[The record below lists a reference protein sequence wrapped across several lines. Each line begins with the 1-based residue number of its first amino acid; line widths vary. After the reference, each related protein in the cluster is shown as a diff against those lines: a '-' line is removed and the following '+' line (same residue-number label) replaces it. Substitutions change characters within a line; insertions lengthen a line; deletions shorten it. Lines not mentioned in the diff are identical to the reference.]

1 MHHTPR
7 ERLHEL
13 FAKVDAFFAGASARH
28 GEKMACR
35 TGCSDCC
42 RRRFSVTS
50 IEADA
55 IREALAAL
63 PEADRAALAE
73 RARAGD
79 PGVCPALDGEGRCAV
94 YAARPLICRTHGLP
108 IRFAPA
114 SERALP
120 VIDACPKNFVGEDLR
135 AVDASSVLD
144 QTTLSTVLAALDM
157 AHADAAGNPRGQRVA
172 IAAVLS
178 GEG

>member
-1 MHHTPR
+1 MHRTPR

-13 FAKVDAFFAGASARH
+13 FTKVDAFFASASARN
-28 GEKMACR
+28 GGRMACR

-73 RARAGD
+73 RAG
-79 PGVCPALDGEGRCAV
+79 G
-94 YAARPLICRTHGLP
+94 
-108 IRFAPA
+108 
-114 SERALP
+114 
-120 VIDACPKNFVGEDLR
+120 
-135 AVDASSVLD
+135 
-144 QTTLSTVLAALDM
+144 
-157 AHADAAGNPRGQRVA
+157 
-172 IAAVLS
+172 
-178 GEG
+178 